1 MSLTPSTLKQHA
13 TRHPFCYQDID
24 HMRWRWQE
32 AARCLD
38 KFNSVSTS
46 RQSTD

>member
-1 MSLTPSTLKQHA
+1 MRLTASSLKEHA
-13 TRHPFCYQDID
+13 TRHPFRYQDID

-32 AARCLD
+32 AALCLD

-46 RQSTD
+46 RQSTN